1 MGFDS
6 VTDRV
11 TIAISRETA
20 ERLRKLGRYGDTMES
35 IIHRV
40 LDTYEKMEEQPG
52 MIGSAIVAF
61 SLPFIIKAMS
71 STALVTWALL

>member
-20 ERLRKLGRYGDTMES
+20 ERPRKLGRYGDTMES